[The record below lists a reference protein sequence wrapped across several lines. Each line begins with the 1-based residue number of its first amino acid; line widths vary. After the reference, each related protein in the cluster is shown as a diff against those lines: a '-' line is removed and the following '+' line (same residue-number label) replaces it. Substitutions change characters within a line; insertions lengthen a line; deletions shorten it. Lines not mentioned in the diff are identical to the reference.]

1 MRDSIL
7 GSVKKLLGVSS
18 DYDVFDR
25 DLIIYINA
33 AFSTL
38 HQLGV
43 GPKTGFAIEDDSQS
57 WVDFVG
63 SDDPRYNSVKSYVYI
78 RARLLFDPPGTSFLL
93 EALNKQ
99 REELEWRLNV
109 VDEGDDWGNPTQSP
123 EGEGQSGLPGPQGPP
138 GPQGIQGPEGPPGP
152 QGIQGPPGP
161 QGIQGPSGSS
171 GPIALDDLADVDVH
185 LSATG
190 MMLTKQIDGSW
201 KGANFSRPL
210 NWLSDVLAPSDA
222 EGLLGTTAPGAWEPI
237 PMDHIQQRVVGP
249 LPGQVSDLDA
259 RVSALEVTPEP
270 VPADHALTVDNYS
283 GGFTRIIGAEVIGAN
298 VTRITLSLATVPGP
312 NGAIFNNL
320 AEISGSANVW
330 ADFGGNLGRVEDAMT
345 GSVIQGAALKEIIR
359 RNTIVLVHRDDSV
372 PGHPTLKVDGTESHS
387 QAGTTLTLAALA
399 DVNDS
404 VATAPQ
410 GKILGATSTGQW
422 GPVEVSTSSWY
433 WGKEAPTEMMTPLA
447 DENDFYI
454 DTVTGDIYVR
464 SVPTTGMIPGIAPAP
479 APPPSTSI
487 NNLIPGS

>member
-1 MRDSIL
+1 MTFLGTDYIVLHNTDQDGDTHQWATSFVPGDAISVATDSWTWL
-7 GSVKKLLGVSS
+7 GEVAS
-18 DYDVFDR
+18 
-25 DLIIYINA
+25 INTA
-33 AFSTL
+33 
-38 HQLGV
+38 
-43 GPKTGFAIEDDSQS
+43 
-57 WVDFVG
+57 VG
-63 SDDPRYNSVKSYVYI
+63 SYPQQMID
-78 RARLLFDPPGTSFLL
+78 LFVAQGLTLIHPTIFPAQTPVPDSLVEVGEPP
-93 EALNKQ
+93 
-99 REELEWRLNV
+99 
-109 VDEGDDWGNPTQSP
+109 
-123 EGEGQSGLPGPQGPP
+123 SGLVLTMDNGLPVWLPPQGGG
-138 GPQGIQGPEGPPGP
+138 GP
-152 QGIQGPPGP
+152 
-161 QGIQGPSGSS
+161 S
-171 GPIALDDLADVDVH
+171 GPIALDDLTDVDVH

-259 RVSALEVTPEP
+259 RVSALEATPEP

-345 GSVIQGAALKEIIR
+345 SSVIHGAALKEIIR

-387 QAGTTLTLAALA
+387 QSGTTLTLAALA
-399 DVNDS
+399 DVDDS
-404 VATAPQ
+404 VATASQ
-410 GKILGATSTGQW
+410 GKLLGATSTGQW
-422 GPVEVSTSSWY
+422 GPVEVSTTTWY
-433 WGKEAPTEMMTPLA
+433 WGRDAPNEMMLPLA

-454 DTVTGDIYVR
+454 DTNTGDIYVR